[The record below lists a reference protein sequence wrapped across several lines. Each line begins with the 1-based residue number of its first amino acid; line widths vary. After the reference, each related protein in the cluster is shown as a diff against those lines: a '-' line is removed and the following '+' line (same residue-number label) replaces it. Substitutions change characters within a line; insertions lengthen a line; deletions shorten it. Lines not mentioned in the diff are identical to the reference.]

1 MKINGFLKTQTAKPK
16 YYGTNSSRGIQDESS
31 STITSEYGGVFKDP
45 HRKDEFLKYLSL
57 DI

>member
-1 MKINGFLKTQTAKPK
+1 MDSPFSFLTHTLK
-16 YYGTNSSRGIQDESS
+16 
-31 STITSEYGGVFKDP
+31 YGGVFKDP